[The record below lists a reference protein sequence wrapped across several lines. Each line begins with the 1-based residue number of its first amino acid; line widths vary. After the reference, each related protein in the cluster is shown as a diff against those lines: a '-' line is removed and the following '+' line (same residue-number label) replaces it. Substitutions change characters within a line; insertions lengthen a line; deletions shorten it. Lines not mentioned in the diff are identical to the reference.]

1 MPKETFMDYKELK
14 EIVDP
19 VFEQAVKMRT
29 NLGDDSTK
37 TEKKEAVA
45 SEKRLYRET
54 IKKHPETKAF
64 LTHHIEL
71 MD

>member
-1 MPKETFMDYKELK
+1 MPKETFMDYSELK

-29 NLGDDSTK
+29 NLGDDSTL
-37 TEKKEAVA
+37 TEKREAVA
-45 SEKRLYRET
+45 AEKRLYKET
-54 IKKHPETKAF
+54 IKQYPETKGY
-64 LTHHIEL
+64 LTHIIDQ